1 MLRAWGLFTTQIK
14 NMSTKTHN
22 YDVIVIGSGLA
33 GLTSSVKLL
42 ESGLSVALI
51 EKAEKMGGN
60 SIKASSG
67 INGVPT
73 KYQKPEDKDTIE
85 EFYKDTIRSGKGL
98 SDSGLAQKLT
108 QDSAKAINW
117 LSEECGID
125 LSIVARLG
133 GHSFART
140 HRGSSNLPPG
150 FAIVSTLMK
159 KVQLSEKVD
168 LYTLTR
174 FLDFI
179 QEDKKVVGIKVED
192 EKESENRDL
201 YAKNIILATG
211 GVCADLSG
219 EDSMI
224 KRYRPDLLDYPQTN
238 SPLTTGDG
246 QKIAELSLG
255 ANLIQMDQIQVHPT
269 GFIQLKSEDTIH
281 NKSKFLCGELIRSIG
296 GILISPLTGKRFVNE
311 LTTRDEVT
319 KSVLASC
326 GEKPVAAI
334 VVSEEDYEK
343 APAHIKFYMSQ
354 ALMFQ
359 GTASDL
365 AEKFKEVLP
374 HFQLTASTL
383 ADGISEYGEQ
393 IGNDIY
399 KRSHFGASIGETFYF
414 GFITPVLHFSMGG
427 IETNQESQVK
437 TQKGVTIPNVYAIGE
452 VSGGVHGANRLGG
465 SSLLEC
471 VVFGTRVSELII
483 RESRKRKLDAK

>member
-1 MLRAWGLFTTQIK
+1 
-14 NMSTKTHN
+14 MSTVTHK

-42 ESGLSVALI
+42 ESGLSVALV

-73 KYQKPEDKDTIE
+73 KHQKPEEKDSVE

-98 SDSGLAQKLT
+98 CNNDLAHKLT
-108 QDSAKAINW
+108 EDSAKAINW
-117 LSEECGID
+117 LSEECKVD
-125 LSIVARLG
+125 LSVVARLG

-140 HRGSSNLPPG
+140 HRGGSNLPPG

-159 KVQLSEKVD
+159 KVQLSEKVA
-168 LYTLTR
+168 LFTLTR

-179 QEDKKVVGIKVED
+179 QEDKSVVGIKAKD
-192 EKESENRDL
+192 EKESQNLNL
-201 YAKNIILATG
+201 YAKNVILATG
-211 GVCADLSG
+211 GICADLSG
-219 EDSMI
+219 DDSMI
-224 KRYRPDLLDYPQTN
+224 KRYRPDLLEYPQTN

-269 GFIQLKSEDTIH
+269 GFIQLKGQDTIH
-281 NKSKFLCGELIRSIG
+281 SKSKFLCGELIRSIG
-296 GILISPLTGKRFVNE
+296 GILLSPLTGKRFVNE

-326 GEKPVAAI
+326 GKTPVAAI

-354 ALMFQ
+354 SLMFH

-365 AEKFKEVLP
+365 AEKFKEILP
-374 HFQLTASTL
+374 DFQLTPSAL
-383 ADGISEYGEQ
+383 ADGISEYGEH
-393 IGNDIY
+393 IGNDVY
-399 KRSHFGASIGETFYF
+399 KRSHFGSAIGEKFYF

-427 IETNQESQVK
+427 IETNQDSQVK

-483 RESRKRKLDAK
+483 RESRKRKLDSK